1 MSDFKFTCSE
11 CGQKISCDTSSRGR
25 PITCPACGKPLTVP
39 AAPAAA
45 AEAAASPAFVP
56 LGQTSAPAQSTAAPN
71 PPPAPAPPALRA
83 DQSPPA
89 RKPSL
94 WDLASSGQPVEAP
107 PAPPPTGYSI
117 LAMASLFCSVWMF
130 LGFIPGMICGH
141 LARVKMRE
149 NPLLKGAGLATAG
162 LAISYATLLLLLA
175 ICALFLLMRQLDSP
189 TVVSRESA
197 AALAALQPRIVD
209 EVKPGPAA
217 SGGNENGH
225 NLLNRVG
232 SLTGTQT
239 TNYWRTSFAGG
250 AFSYDLKVIP
260 DAKMSV
266 NCRYYGGSFGL
277 RLFDIIVDD
286 QIVGTQEL
294 NQNMPGHYFDV
305 EYKIPA
311 GVTKGKSKVT
321 VEFQARE
328 GMSAGGIFAVQTLR
342 R

>member
-11 CGQKISCDTSSRGR
+11 CGQKISCDTSCRGR
-25 PITCPACGKPLTVP
+25 PITCPSCGKPLTVP
-39 AAPAAA
+39 AAPAA
-45 AEAAASPAFVP
+45 EGAASPALVP
-56 LGQTSAPAQSTAAPN
+56 LGQTSAPAQSAAAPN
-71 PPPAPAPPALRA
+71 PPPPPAPPALRA
-83 DQSPPA
+83 DQSAPA

-94 WDLASSGQPVEAP
+94 WELASAGQPVEAP
-107 PAPPPTGYSI
+107 PAPPATGYSI
-117 LAMASLFCSVWMF
+117 LAMASLFCSVWVF
-130 LGFIPGMICGH
+130 LGFIPGIICGH
-141 LARVKMRE
+141 LARAKMRE

-162 LAISYATLLLLLA
+162 LAISYAMLLLLLT
-175 ICALFLLMRQLDSP
+175 IWALFLLMAQLDSP
-189 TVVSRESA
+189 TVVSREST
-197 AALAALQPRIVD
+197 AALEALLLPRIVD
-209 EVKPGPAA
+209 EVKPGPAS
-217 SGGNENGH
+217 SGGNESGH
-225 NLLNRVG
+225 NLLNRGG

-239 TNYWRTSFAGG
+239 NNYWRTSFAGG
-250 AFSYDLKVIP
+250 AFSYDLKVLP

-266 NCRYYGGSFGL
+266 NCRYYSGAFGL

-294 NQNMPGHYFDV
+294 TQSIPAHYFDV

-311 GVTKGKSKVT
+311 SVTKGKSKVT